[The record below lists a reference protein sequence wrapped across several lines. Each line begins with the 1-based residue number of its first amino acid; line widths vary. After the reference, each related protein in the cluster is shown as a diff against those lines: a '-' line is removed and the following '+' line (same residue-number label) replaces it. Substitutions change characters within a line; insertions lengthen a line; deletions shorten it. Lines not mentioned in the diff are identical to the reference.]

1 MLPAAEKAVFDELT
15 RLAEQG
21 IDRTKLEA
29 ALAHLEFQ
37 MRERDFGSY
46 PPGIIFCMQ
55 ALESWLYGGHPE
67 ANLQVGGLFDTLR
80 AKMAD
85 GYFEDLLRRLFLENP
100 HRCKV
105 ELLPSHTAGE
115 ARRQAEADRLAR
127 ESAAWTPEQKAEL
140 QQLQQRVDTWQKTPR
155 QPPNSWRH
163 CPA

>member
-1 MLPAAEKAVFDELT
+1 
-15 RLAEQG
+15 
-21 IDRTKLEA
+21 
-29 ALAHLEFQ
+29 
-37 MRERDFGSY
+37 
-46 PPGIIFCMQ
+46 MQ

-140 QQLQQRVDTWQKTPR
+140 QQLQQRVDTWQKTPDSPEQLAALPLPDAGR
-155 QPPNSWRH
+155 PAGQTGGAAAGNHPSVRSAGADAPGGHQRH
-163 CPA
+163 HLPGAVF